1 MNVTASVVGSY
12 PKPPHEG
19 QPFRL
24 RSAIAARERGEISAA
39 DLEGVQDDLVE
50 ELIGE
55 QVGAG
60 IDLVTDGHARWPDA
74 QTPLAAGLEGFTT
87 AHDDLIRYFDNN
99 TYYRRPHVTG
109 PVRWRQPITVEGWR
123 FASGVAARPVKQTL
137 TGPYS
142 LVKLS
147 RNEYYEDEAELVLDV
162 ARALNAEARAL
173 EAAGAT
179 YLQFDEPALVAH
191 PSAAQHPK
199 DFGLAFEA
207 AAVVVDGLGL
217 TTELRTF
224 FGGVEE
230 APEDFFALPFG
241 VFGLDFVDGASNW
254 DLVAGLPLDRRLSA
268 GLLDGRA
275 TALESLDSLR
285 DQIRRL
291 SELTARERLEVTPS
305 CGLEYLPRDRAQ
317 RKLCRLGEAV
327 RAAAGVA
334 V

>member
-1 MNVTASVVGSY
+1 
-12 PKPPHEG
+12 
-19 QPFRL
+19 
-24 RSAIAARERGEISAA
+24 
-39 DLEGVQDDLVE
+39 
-50 ELIGE
+50 LIGE
-55 QVGAG
+55 QVDAG
-60 IDLVTDGHARWPDA
+60 VDLVTDGHVRWPDA

-87 AHDDLIRYFDNN
+87 PHDDLIRYFDNN

-109 PVRWRQPITVEGWR
+109 PVHWRGPITVEGWR
-123 FASGVAARPVKQTL
+123 FASSVAARPVKQTL

-147 RNEYYEDEAELVLDV
+147 TNDSYEDEAELVLDV

-173 EAAGAT
+173 EAAGAM
-179 YLQFDEPALVAH
+179 YVQFDEPALVAH
-191 PSAAQHPK
+191 PSGAQRPK
-199 DFGLAFEA
+199 DFALAFEA

-217 TTELRTF
+217 TTEIRTF

-241 VFGLDFVDGASNW
+241 VFGLDFVDGPMNW

-268 GLLDGRA
+268 GLLDGRT
-275 TALESLDSLR
+275 TALESLDRLG

-291 SELTARERLEVTPS
+291 AELTGRERLEVTPS

-317 RKLCRLGEAV
+317 LPLRRLADAV
-327 RAAAGVA
+327 QAAAA
-334 V
+334 

>member
-1 MNVTASVVGSY
+1 
-12 PKPPHEG
+12 
-19 QPFRL
+19 
-24 RSAIAARERGEISAA
+24 
-39 DLEGVQDDLVE
+39 VE

-60 IDLVTDGHARWPDA
+60 VDLVTDGHARWPDA

-87 AHDDLIRYFDNN
+87 PHDDLIRYFDNN
-99 TYYRRPHVTG
+99 TYYRRPYVTG
-109 PVRWRQPITVEGWR
+109 PVRWKGPITVEGWR
-123 FASGVAARPVKQTL
+123 FASSVAGRPVKQTL

-147 RNEYYEDEAELVLDV
+147 RNDSYEDEAELVLDV

-179 YLQFDEPALVAH
+179 YLQFDEPALVVH
-191 PSAAQHPK
+191 PSAAQRPK
-199 DFGLAFEA
+199 DFALAFEA

-224 FGGVEE
+224 FGGVEDS
-230 APEDFFALPFG
+230 PEDFFALPFD
-241 VFGLDFVDGASNW
+241 VFGLDFVDGPSNW
-254 DLVAGLPLDRRLSA
+254 DLVAALPLDRRLSA
-268 GLLDGRA
+268 GLLDGRT
-275 TALESLDSLR
+275 TALEPFEVLQ

-291 SELTARERLEVTPS
+291 VQLTGKERLEVTPS

-317 RKLCRLGEAV
+317 RKLSRLGEAV
-327 RAAAGVA
+327 RAAAA
-334 V
+334 